1 MLQPCGYVVVAI
13 LSCSLHSVPV
23 RGRTQVHLKNAKKI
37 SKSNYIHVE
46 EMPSK
51 AGVTRDVYRQLI
63 GNCQYA
69 AGIEPG
75 ELTPMISCVGVD
87 SIGNP
92 QLNDGKQLM

>member
-1 MLQPCGYVVVAI
+1 
-13 LSCSLHSVPV
+13 
-23 RGRTQVHLKNAKKI
+23 
-37 SKSNYIHVE
+37 
-46 EMPSK
+46 MPSK